1 VSQIPA
7 DDFEPLPAV
16 EAEEPAP
23 GTLLVRLRG
32 EVDEAVADRMSDVLD
47 EELDGP
53 FCRVLV
59 DLSRV
64 ALLSSAGLRSLQHLR
79 RRCRAHRAHL
89 VLVGAANPPVHR
101 ALRVSGLLPLFDIRP
116 TVQAALY
123 GHAGSLGEPVD
134 AGPGVEEP
142 RPTPQADRW

>member
-1 VSQIPA
+1 VSLIPA
-7 DDFEPLPAV
+7 DEFDPLPAV

-32 EVDEAVADRMSDVLD
+32 EVDEAVAGRMGVVLD
-47 EELDGP
+47 EELDGS

-64 ALLSSAGLRSLQHLR
+64 ALLSSAGLRSLQQLR

-116 TVQAALY
+116 TMQAALY
-123 GHAGSLGEPVD
+123 GHAGCIEEPAD
-134 AGPGVEEP
+134 AVPGVAQP
-142 RPTPQADRW
+142 GPTSQADR

>member
-1 VSQIPA
+1 VSLIPA
-7 DDFEPLPAV
+7 DEFDPLPAV

-23 GTLLVRLRG
+23 GTLLMRLRG
-32 EVDEAVADRMSDVLD
+32 EVDEAVAGRMSDVLD
-47 EELDGP
+47 EELDGS

-64 ALLSSAGLRSLQHLR
+64 ALLSSAGLRALQQLR

-116 TVQAALY
+116 TMQAALY
-123 GHAGSLGEPVD
+123 GHAGGF
-134 AGPGVEEP
+134 EEP
-142 RPTPQADRW
+142 ADAVPRVAQPGPTSQADR

>member
-1 VSQIPA
+1 VSLIPA

-23 GTLLVRLRG
+23 GTLLVRVRG
-32 EVDEAVADRMSDVLD
+32 EVDEAVVARMSDVLD
-47 EELDGP
+47 EELDEP

-64 ALLSSAGLRSLQHLR
+64 ALLSSAGLRFLQQLR
-79 RRCRAHRAHL
+79 RRCRAQKAHL
-89 VLVGAANPPVHR
+89 VLVGAAHPPVHR
-101 ALRVSGLLPLFDIRP
+101 PLRVTGLLPLFDIRP

-123 GHAGSLGEPVD
+123 GHAGSLEETAD
-134 AGPGVEEP
+134 AAGCFPASRTEG
-142 RPTPQADRW
+142 R